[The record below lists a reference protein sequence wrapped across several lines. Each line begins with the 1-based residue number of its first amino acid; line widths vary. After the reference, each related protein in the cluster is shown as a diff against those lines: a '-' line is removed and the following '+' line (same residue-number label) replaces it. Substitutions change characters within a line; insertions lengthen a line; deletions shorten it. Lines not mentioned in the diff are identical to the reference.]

1 MVSIADFP
9 VDAMTWGDPSVKGVF
24 KFMQGSHPKGYLSF
38 QMPPASF
45 QMPPATLDFDVEV
58 PKSPRMKLRV
68 TGDVIRPASTHR
80 KSGCSPTTPDDE
92 DDEECAFVSK
102 KRRRAA

>member
-1 MVSIADFP
+1 MASIADFP
-9 VDAMTWGDPSVKGVF
+9 VDAMAWDAA
-24 KFMQGSHPKGYLSF
+24 MQALAASHPKGYIAPQL
-38 QMPPASF
+38 
-45 QMPPATLDFDVEV
+45 PPATLAFDIED
-58 PKSPRMKLRV
+58 PKSHYDAPRMKLRV

>member
-9 VDAMTWGDPSVKGVF
+9 VDAMTWGDPSDRGVF
-24 KFMQGSHPKGYLSF
+24 KLMQGSHPKGYIAL
-38 QMPPASF
+38 QL
-45 QMPPATLDFDVEV
+45 PPATLAFDVED

-68 TGDVIRPASTHR
+68 TGDVIRSASTHR